1 MSEIDKTL
9 EDIDEFFKDPK
20 NVEDFQKYME
30 KELKKPCFTHLQ
42 CNIIWCKYNR
52 PNNPDMGT
60 ITWCK
65 KYKNG
70 QEDLC
75 EKECG
80 KREWYELDLPDIE
93 SSDNNEDIK
102 ET

>member
-42 CNIIWCKYNR
+42 CNIIWCKHNR

-75 EKECG
+75 EKACG

>member
-1 MSEIDKTL
+1 MSKIDKTL

-93 SSDNNEDIK
+93 SGDNNEDFK

>member
-1 MSEIDKTL
+1 
-9 EDIDEFFKDPK
+9 
-20 NVEDFQKYME
+20 ME

-52 PNNPDMGT
+52 SNNPDMGT

-75 EKECG
+75 EKECS

>member
-42 CNIIWCKYNR
+42 CNIIWCKHNR